1 MTKHRTIISEIGNTP
16 LIKLKKISELTGC
29 DIYGKAEFLNPG
41 QSIKDRTALKIIEEA
56 ELRKDL
62 TKGGLIVEGT
72 AGNTGIGLSIVANA
86 KGYKTKIII
95 PNTQSEEKK
104 STLRSY
110 GAELIEVPAVP
121 FSDDKNY
128 QHVARR
134 IAEEETKKTNNGV
147 LFADQWNNLDNIKA
161 HYEGTGPEIWN
172 DTNGKLDGFVCS
184 IGTGGTITGISNY
197 LKEKNQNIKIAV
209 ADPHGASMYN
219 YFKNN
224 NVIASS
230 GNSISEGIGLGRVT
244 PIIKEAI
251 NIDFSYL
258 IDDHIALPYIYDLV
272 INEGIM
278 LGGSSAIN
286 IAGAVELAKELG
298 PGNTIVTILC
308 DNGNR
313 YQSKLFNPSYLI
325 EKGISVPEWL
335 TWY

>member
-197 LKEKNQNIKIAV
+197 LKEKNQNIKIAI

-335 TWY
+335 T

>member
-1 MTKHRTIISEIGNTP
+1 MVKHRTIISEIGNTP
-16 LIKLKKISELTGC
+16 LMKLKKISELTGC
-29 DIYGKAEFLNPG
+29 NIYGKAEFLNPG

-56 ELRKDL
+56 EARKSIS
-62 TKGGLIVEGT
+62 KGGLIVEGT

-121 FSDDKNY
+121 YSDEKNY
-128 QHVARR
+128 QHIARK
-134 IAEEETKKTNNGV
+134 IAEEETIKSPNGV

-172 DTNGKLDGFVCS
+172 DTDGKIDGFVCS

-197 LKEKNQNIKIAV
+197 LKEKNKNIKIAV
-209 ADPHGASMYN
+209 ADPHGAAMYS
-219 YFKNN
+219 YFKSNE
-224 NVIASS
+224 VIASQ
-230 GNSISEGIGLGRVT
+230 GNSISEGIGLGRIT
-244 PIIKEAI
+244 PIIKEAK

-258 IDDHIALPYIYDLV
+258 IDDHTALPYIYDLV

-298 PGNTIVTILC
+298 PGSTIVTILC

-325 EKGISVPEWL
+325 EKGIAVPEWL
-335 TWY
+335 SVY

>member
-197 LKEKNQNIKIAV
+197 LKEKNQNIKIAI

-313 YQSKLFNPSYLI
+313 YQSKIFNPSYLI

-335 TWY
+335 T

>member
-335 TWY
+335 T

>member
-1 MTKHRTIISEIGNTP
+1 MIKHRTIISEIGNTP

-41 QSIKDRTALKIIEEA
+41 QSIKDRTALKVI
-56 ELRKDL
+56 K
-62 TKGGLIVEGT
+62 KGGLIVEGT

-104 STLRSY
+104 CTLRSY

-121 FSDDKNY
+121 YSDEKNY
-128 QHVARR
+128 QHIARR
-134 IAEEETKKTNNGV
+134 IAAEEEEKTNKGV

-172 DTNGKLDGFVCS
+172 DTNGRIDGFVCS

-335 TWY
+335 T

>member
-1 MTKHRTIISEIGNTP
+1 M
-16 LIKLKKISELTGC
+16 
-29 DIYGKAEFLNPG
+29 
-41 QSIKDRTALKIIEEA
+41 
-56 ELRKDL
+56 
-62 TKGGLIVEGT
+62 
-72 AGNTGIGLSIVANA
+72 
-86 KGYKTKIII
+86 
-95 PNTQSEEKK
+95 
-104 STLRSY
+104 
-110 GAELIEVPAVP
+110 
-121 FSDDKNY
+121 
-128 QHVARR
+128 
-134 IAEEETKKTNNGV
+134 
-147 LFADQWNNLDNIKA
+147 FADQWNNLDNIKA
-161 HYEGTGPEIWN
+161 HYKGTGPEIWN

-197 LKEKNQNIKIAV
+197 LKEKNQNIKIAI

-335 TWY
+335 T

>member
-1 MTKHRTIISEIGNTP
+1 
-16 LIKLKKISELTGC
+16 
-29 DIYGKAEFLNPG
+29 
-41 QSIKDRTALKIIEEA
+41 DRTALKIIEEA

-72 AGNTGIGLSIVANA
+72 AGNTGIGLSIVANV

-335 TWY
+335 T